1 MAIGNVAHF
10 RVIVLDAVGFQF
22 GKELS
27 RALLIKMLDAA
38 YTAGCHNLE
47 PFRFYLQELGYE
59 RTSAAF
65 QVSQNPHF
73 VRKALFSLRSS
84 KRLVHPAVI
93 SDANRRSEGVLDLV
107 HALKNMAHKGAQAS
121 YEEAVRTRGASL
133 LQTLFKIRCL
143 KEPPEQKLSGF
154 RFLASG

>member
-1 MAIGNVAHF
+1 LAIGDVAHF
-10 RVIVLDAVGFQF
+10 RVVVPDAVGFQF

-27 RALLIKMLDAA
+27 RALLIEMLDAA
-38 YTAGCHNLE
+38 STAGCHDLQ
-47 PFRFYLQELGYE
+47 PFRLYFQQLGHE

-65 QVSQNPHF
+65 KVAQNPHF

-107 HALKNMAHKGAQAS
+107 HALENMAHKGAQAS
-121 YEEAVRTRGASL
+121 FEEAVRTRGASL
-133 LQTLFKIRCL
+133 LNSMSER
-143 KEPPEQKLSGF
+143 
-154 RFLASG
+154 AA